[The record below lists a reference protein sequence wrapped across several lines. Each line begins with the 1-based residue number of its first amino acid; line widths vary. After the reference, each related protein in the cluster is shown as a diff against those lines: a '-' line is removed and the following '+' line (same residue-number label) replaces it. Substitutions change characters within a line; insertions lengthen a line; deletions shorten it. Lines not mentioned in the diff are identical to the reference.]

1 MTRWTREQGRGAS
14 GRQVVR
20 GPNPMTERVGR
31 KQRRVPPDATGR
43 AAEVPAGPA
52 GPGSLLGSFRWAG
65 ESSGRGCEVALG
77 TRRLCVESR
86 RVQGGFPRDG
96 REAGGGSRALPA
108 SARAGEQEEPGHRAG
123 CPVAAAAGQRGATG
137 GRGSPPPPPWVS
149 SGAGRT
155 PLAGPGRADVVMH
168 ERACTGVWIELRA
181 YI

>member
-20 GPNPMTERVGR
+20 GPNPMTERLGR
-31 KQRRVPPDATGR
+31 KQRRVPPDATGG

-65 ESSGRGCEVALG
+65 ESSGRGCEVVLG

-108 SARAGEQEEPGHRAG
+108 SARAGEQEEPGHRT
-123 CPVAAAAGQRGATG
+123 GATG

-155 PLAGPGRADVVMH
+155 PLAGRGRADVVMH